1 VDERETPHETDLL
14 ESVAPAIG
22 PAIMM
27 SAAGECLYSAL
38 DAAGI
43 TDVDRGNFKPERRRG
58 RLDDRELSDPLWNC
72 RITQHGRSRGAR
84 RNLLEQLQPFR
95 ASAVFQLGKSC
106 GVAPWPRNACDKSG
120 RDRIGVCVRHS
131 LGRLQERPHAPRAF
145 SCPPSPCSG
154 SARPPAP
161 DRRRASSRCP
171 LSKPHPP

>member
-106 GVAPWPRNACDKSG
+106 GVPLAAKGLRQIRPR
-120 RDRIGVCVRHS
+120 
-131 LGRLQERPHAPRAF
+131 
-145 SCPPSPCSG
+145 
-154 SARPPAP
+154 P
-161 DRRRASSRCP
+161 DRRLREAQFGSSAGAAPRTSRLLMPAIALLRLCATAST
-171 LSKPHPP
+171 